1 MAEASRGPGR
11 FEYEDDAGSS
21 QGLWILA
28 LVVAAVVA
36 SFLFGR
42 YVIGEKL
49 KGNANPAAAQ
59 APVVAPAPALGQD
72 PGTPGNSSVSI
83 TSNDAAAAGGTAAGA
98 LDAGMSNAATA
109 TDPLAAGAP
118 AATDGLAAEPPK
130 PATTTITAEEP
141 AKPRASSAAKPS
153 ASGKSLSGG
162 YDKAQPNKP
171 FKPGAAASKP
181 SVSKSTASKPSS
193 ASAAPKSGDGDKA
206 SSSDTQWRVQV
217 GSYSTKD
224 SAEKQR
230 RELSAKGHQSSVR
243 EAEVKGKT
251 VYRVVVS
258 THRDEGRAR
267 EVAKKVEGDGFD
279 VSVEH

>member
-28 LVVAAVVA
+28 LVVAAVVF

-49 KGNANPAAAQ
+49 KGSSSP
-59 APVVAPAPALGQD
+59 APVVAPASALGQ
-72 PGTPGNSSVSI
+72 PAGTTANSPVSI
-83 TSNDAAAAGGTAAGA
+83 TSSDAAAAGGTAAGA
-98 LDAGMSNAATA
+98 LDAGMTNAASS
-109 TDPLAAGAP
+109 TDPLAAG
-118 AATDGLAAEPPK
+118 TVTGTGVVTGEPPK
-130 PATTTITAEEP
+130 PATTTTTTAN
-141 AKPRASSAAKPS
+141 AD
-153 ASGKSLSGG
+153 SGKSKGGDKSTGSSSKSLNGG

-171 FKPGAAASKP
+171 FKPSTTA
-181 SVSKSTASKPSS
+181 SKSTSTKPTT
-193 ASAAPKSGDGDKA
+193 KTGDSGD
-206 SSSDTQWRVQV
+206 SLWRVQA
-217 GSYSTKD
+217 GSYSSKD
-224 SAEKQR
+224 AAEKQR
-230 RELSAKGHQSSVR
+230 RDLTAKGHQSSVR

-258 THRDEGRAR
+258 THHDESRAND
-267 EVAKKVEGDGFD
+267 VAKKLEKDGFD